1 MLVQIETALKDHNCK
16 AEIKQ
21 VKHLCHTN
29 LQGDSCTFRP
39 SGAYMTVLHINRSL
53 VGAREFLS
61 YASNKLEYIGSYGL
75 MSYYR
80 IKGVE

>member
-1 MLVQIETALKDHNCK
+1 MLDQIETALKYHNCK

-21 VKHLCHTN
+21 VKHLCYTN
-29 LQGDSCTFRP
+29 LQGNSCTLRP
-39 SGAYMTVLHINRSL
+39 NGAYMTILHIDRSL

-61 YASNKLEYIGSYGL
+61 YASNKLEYIGSYDL